1 MGVHFFK
8 GILRDTFLRRNQRKN
23 KMNAR
28 KKRKRTRQK
37 MIFQILKNQ

>member
-28 KKRKRTRQK
+28 KKKELDRK
-37 MIFQILKNQ
+37 

>member
-8 GILRDTFLRRNQRKN
+8 GIQRDTFLRWNQRKN

-28 KKRKRTRQK
+28 KKKELDRK
-37 MIFQILKNQ
+37 